1 MTRHTAAPIHLP
13 RRSDDPLGIV
23 GERLAV
29 AHLVDDDGLDVS
41 QRNWRVRTGEVRGEL
56 DVVALDHVA
65 GLVVIVEVK
74 ARRSDA
80 QGGPLAAVTPRK
92 QQRIRALTGRL
103 LAESE
108 LPYRRVRFD
117 VVGLWLP
124 RGQAGRLEHVQ
135 GAF

>member
-1 MTRHTAAPIHLP
+1 MTRHTVAPLSLTS
-13 RRSDDPLGIV
+13 RSDDPLGLV

-29 AHLVDDDGLDVS
+29 AHLVDDDGLDVRE
-41 QRNWRVRTGEVRGEL
+41 RNWRVRTGEVRGEL

-65 GLVVIVEVK
+65 RLVVIVEVK

-124 RGQAGRLEHVQ
+124 RGHAGRLEHIQ

>member
-1 MTRHTAAPIHLP
+1 MTRHTAAPIHLAT
-13 RRSDDPLGIV
+13 RSDEPLGLV

-29 AHLVDDDGLDVS
+29 AHLIGDDGLDV
-41 QRNWRVRTGEVRGEL
+41 RDCNWRVRTGEVRGEL

-124 RGQAGRLEHVQ
+124 RGQAGRLEHIQ

>member
-1 MTRHTAAPIHLP
+1 MTRHTAAPVHLTSP
-13 RRSDDPLGIV
+13 SDDPLGVI
-23 GERLAV
+23 GERLAL
-29 AHLVDDDGLDVS
+29 AHLVGDDGLDVVAC
-41 QRNWRVRTGEVRGEL
+41 NWRVRTGEVRGEL
-56 DVVALDHVA
+56 DVVALDHRA
-65 GLVVIVEVK
+65 GLVIVVEVK

-108 LPYRRVRFD
+108 LPYRRIRFD

-124 RGQAGRLEHVQ
+124 RGVAGRLEHVE

>member
-13 RRSDDPLGIV
+13 RRSDDPLGLV

-29 AHLVDDDGLDVS
+29 AHLVDDDGLDVCE
-41 QRNWRVRTGEVRGEL
+41 RNWRVRTGEVRGEL

-124 RGQAGRLEHVQ
+124 RGQVGRLEHVQ